1 MEAGRCT
8 HAVLAA
14 PTGAP
19 HPALGLE
26 RHLLSTGLLVLG
38 LFPHPQQSWK
48 PVQGTAAP
56 QQVDEQAWLGP
67 SGTSCSERTNL
78 ACKPWWAG
86 PAQGFCS
93 LPATYLP
100 RNLVPI
106 SHLAAIS

>member
-1 MEAGRCT
+1 MHTRSSGGSDGGT
-8 HAVLAA
+8 A
-14 PTGAP
+14 PSTGAREA
-19 HPALGLE
+19 PALHG
-26 RHLLSTGLLVLG
+26 TVGILG